1 MLKDTSG
8 YLVGGDNVLDLAIL
22 PSSLRNLTTDTWT
35 YDISRLQDFQSVG
48 ITSLHL
54 SHTNNSLADI
64 HKLLQY
70 LPGLKVEILFLSF
83 FFNAAHFILWFQEYI
98 LCLYS

>member
-22 PSSLRNLTTDTWT
+22 PSGLRNLRTDTWT

-54 SHTNNSLADI
+54 SQTKNSLADI
-64 HKLLQY
+64 YKLLQY
-70 LPGLKVEILFLSF
+70 LPELKVQISFISF
-83 FFNAAHFILWFQEYI
+83 FTAASFI
-98 LCLYS
+98 